1 MITYTTNL
9 NNDAYASLFEE
20 IAAKGGPKIEN
31 LEQFFGNI
39 QEIAQID
46 KKFLRLPLDEPMLEI
61 NANTRKI
68 NIDATDFK
76 ANGISVQGDHLAET
90 VFFKIDRYFDFMDLM
105 NTDIYINWKIGS
117 ESGRDKCFIKSDSI
131 IPGCIV
137 FGWSI
142 SNYITGKS
150 GSLSFAVELEVM
162 HDDGQKYSLN
172 TLPATAAIKDG
183 LVLINPEVYDMS
195 DNISAILSNSH
206 FGEGSAAVENVVWI
220 SGGGNGLVDNLAKEF
235 SPIVN
240 LVAKLDNAG
249 APYSEPTIL
258 YALAAAG
265 RDASI
270 LYSDKNKQPQTALFI
285 EAPKGAL
292 RDEVIYYIKEEGAD
306 AVPAYNPAS
315 SADLAAWGTEDEVT
329 LYVSVIEVNANQIGE
344 YYVHA
349 QGVKYDEQLNDDG
362 EVVEVKI
369 GASAVVES
377 SKVTI
382 PAPEQ
387 PAAVNLIV
395 EERPEIEG
403 YTFNEDADGVV
414 YLTDADGIAI
424 NASAQFAK
432 ENDFGLIAFNW
443 FKDGVE
449 IVDAKTPY
457 GDENNSNYTVNAAG
471 KYLVK
476 ATHYRNGKTVEQSS
490 DEILVSALAST
501 IKLGDVANFNVKDGR
516 SGFISIPYTLD
527 NAAHANSTPTFDC
540 TMELLVFDEEGAL
553 IETQN
558 VTIDSKVIEKDVI
571 QCKVYAKAIPDDGGT
586 YRIKVA
592 HSYNGS
598 IYSKETNNFNVNIS

>member
-142 SNYITGKS
+142 SNHITGKS

-183 LVLINPEVYDMS
+183 LVLIDPEVYDMS

-206 FGEGSAAVENVVWI
+206 FGEGSAAVENVVWV
-220 SGGGNGLVDNLAKEF
+220 SGGGNGLVDDLAKEF

-249 APYSEPTIL
+249 VPYSEPTIL

-270 LYSDKNKQPQTALFI
+270 LYSDKNKQPQTALFV

-315 SADLAAWGTEDEVT
+315 SADLAAWGTEDEVP

-387 PAAVNLIV
+387 PAAVNLAV
-395 EERPEIEG
+395 GEMPAIEG
-403 YTFNEDADGVV
+403 YTFDENAEGVV
-414 YLTDADGIAI
+414 YLTGDEGIAI
-424 NASAQFAK
+424 NASAEFAK
-432 ENDFGLIAFNW
+432 DDFGLLAFEW
-443 FKDGVE
+443 FKDGIALTETKAYDV
-449 IVDAKTPY
+449 V
-457 GDENNSNYTVNAAG
+457 NNSEYIAAAAG
-471 KYLVK
+471 EYSAKVS
-476 ATHYRNGKTVEQSS
+476 HYRNGEIVEKES
-490 DEILVSALAST
+490 EKKLVSALASA
-501 IKLGDVANFNVKDGR
+501 IELGDVANLTIKQGR
-516 SGFISIPYTLD
+516 LGSINIAYELD
-527 NAAHANSTPTFDC
+527 NAAHANNVPTINCEMD
-540 TMELLVFDEEGAL
+540 LLVQDEDGQL
-553 IETQN
+553 IETKPI
-558 VTIDSKVIEKDVI
+558 TIDSVIVGESAI
-571 QCKVYAKAIPDDGGT
+571 QCKVYAKDIIDDGGV

-598 IYSKETNNFNVNIS
+598 IYTKETNNFNINIS